1 MRPFKPIF
9 ILESLKNLI
18 PYLGVTLFIMLGTVL
33 LGSIFG
39 AALACAKI
47 KKLRGLK
54 QLAEV
59 YTLVLR
65 CTPPIVLLFIVFYG
79 LPELI
84 KHTIG
89 FDINNINKG
98 IFVTITLTLLFA
110 ATISEVMRTAYESI
124 DRGQYE
130 AAASVGLSEFQIFY
144 RIMLPQ
150 CIVVMLPNF
159 GNSLVGL
166 MKEGALAYT
175 IGFIDLMGKGQLI
188 IGNHY
193 GAYAIETYIALA
205 LIYWGM
211 TIVIE
216 KVFAVCEIQLSKGK
230 KIL

>member
-9 ILESLKNLI
+9 IFEALINLM
-18 PYLGVTLFIMLGTVL
+18 PYLGVTLSIMFRTVFF
-33 LGSIFG
+33 GSFFG
-39 AALACAKI
+39 AAIASAKI
-47 KKLRGLK
+47 KKKRGLK
-54 QLAEV
+54 HLAEV

-79 LPELI
+79 LPEFMNNSFGI
-84 KHTIG
+84 N
-89 FDINNINKG
+89 INNINKG
-98 IFVTITLTLLFA
+98 IFVTITLTLLFT

-130 AAASVGLSEFQIFY
+130 AGASVGMTELQIFR

-159 GNSLVGL
+159 CNSLVSL

-193 GAYAIETYIALA
+193 GAYALETYIALA

-211 TIVIE
+211 TILIE
-216 KVFAVCEIQLSKGK
+216 KIFNLCEARLSRGK
-230 KIL
+230 KI

>member
-1 MRPFKPIF
+1 MRPFKPVFIF
-9 ILESLKNLI
+9 EAFIDLI
-18 PYLGVTLFIMLGTVL
+18 PYLGVTLCIMFGTVL
-33 LGSIFG
+33 IGSLFG
-39 AALACAKI
+39 VVLASAKI
-47 KKLRGLK
+47 KKKKVLK

-79 LPELI
+79 LPELLENSLGI
-84 KHTIG
+84 N
-89 FDINNINKG
+89 INNINKG
-98 IFVTITLTLLFA
+98 IFVTIALTLLFA

-124 DRGQYE
+124 ERGQYE
-130 AAASVGLSEFQIFY
+130 AAASIGMTEFQIFR

-150 CIVVMLPNF
+150 CIVVIIPNF
-159 GNSLVGL
+159 GNSFVGL

-193 GAYAIETYIALA
+193 GAYALETYIALA

-211 TIVIE
+211 TVFIE
-216 KVFAVCEIQLSKGK
+216 KVFALCEAELSKGK
-230 KIL
+230 TI

>member
-9 ILESLKNLI
+9 IFEALINLI
-18 PYLGVTLFIMLGTVL
+18 PYLGVTLSIMFGTVFF
-33 LGSIFG
+33 GSLFG
-39 AALACAKI
+39 AAIASAKI
-47 KKLRGLK
+47 KKKKGLK

-79 LPELI
+79 LPEFMNNSFGI
-84 KHTIG
+84 N
-89 FDINNINKG
+89 INNINKG
-98 IFVTITLTLLFA
+98 IFVTITLTLLFT

-130 AAASVGLSEFQIFY
+130 AGASVGMTELQIFR

-159 GNSLVGL
+159 CNSLVSL

-193 GAYAIETYIALA
+193 GAYALETYIALA

-211 TIVIE
+211 TILIE
-216 KVFAVCEIQLSKGK
+216 KIFALCEARLSRGK
-230 KIL
+230 KI